1 MESYRGRSR
10 YRSPSAYGARSMSVS
25 RSRSR
30 GGPFGGAFAGGRAAY
45 RARSA
50 RRGVVARRAR
60 AMLNRRT
67 AGFLGIEK
75 KFYDTGL
82 TSAAL
87 TAPTDATGGEHD
99 PSSTSMI
106 STPAQGDS
114 EQNRDGKRI
123 VIKSVQITG
132 VVRCASQTDQTVS
145 QNATGAV
152 FA

>member
-1 MESYRGRSR
+1 LQRRR
-10 YRSPSAYGARSMSVS
+10 LYGGA
-25 RSRSR
+25 
-30 GGPFGGAFAGGRAAY
+30 FGGAVARGRARANIPLYRRTRWAAAAGVRRRSLRAGGRRLRAARY
-45 RARSA
+45 IANQRS
-50 RRGVVARRAR
+50 G
-60 AMLNRRT
+60 
-67 AGFLGIEK
+67 GFLGIEK